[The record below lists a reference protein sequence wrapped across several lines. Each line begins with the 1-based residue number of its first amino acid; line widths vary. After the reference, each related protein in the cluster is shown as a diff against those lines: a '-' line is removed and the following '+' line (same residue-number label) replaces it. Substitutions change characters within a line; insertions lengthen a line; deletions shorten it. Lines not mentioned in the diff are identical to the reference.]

1 MALAQRLLGPERG
14 PSARRVPFAIGRM
27 VAGVAQDFRE
37 EMHEHGTKR
46 GQTGAH
52 DRDLGLQDRPMN
64 DGL

>member
-1 MALAQRLLGPERG
+1 
-14 PSARRVPFAIGRM
+14 M